1 MQVLA
6 YWLKLLVNNIGPAW
20 NSIIV
25 VAMINNYLLYCRL
38 FRSYLYVEIEAIF
51 SLFSPSIKTLATG

>member
-25 VAMINNYLLYCRL
+25 VAMINNYSGLQ
-38 FRSYLYVEIEAIF
+38 I
-51 SLFSPSIKTLATG
+51 

>member
-6 YWLKLLVNNIGPAW
+6 YWLTLLVNNIGPAW

-25 VAMINNYLLYCRL
+25 VAMINNYCTVDDLDHTCIYIQVP
-38 FRSYLYVEIEAIF
+38 RSMVY
-51 SLFSPSIKTLATG
+51 GQ